1 MGQGISFVKTVTF
14 FFCSQVQQTVLA
26 VLPLVRPANDYLSP
40 LWLTF
45 IYQILSYLPEGSHS
59 KAVLA
64 QVDYLKMEDSNRSL
78 FKFLSSKANG
88 RSSMVSKP
96 NNSTDLKEGLGNGSS
111 TQGLAVGI
119 YNRQV
124 VATPEKSSQT
134 LSMAFSERLI
144 KVVLELHQACPPTA
158 AATGIPDIVAAF
170 GRYVKT
176 LGCLTLFASPWGY
189 LRDMKMFYV
198 SGLPRLLPS

>member
-1 MGQGISFVKTVTF
+1 M
-14 FFCSQVQQTVLA
+14 VLA
-26 VLPLVRPANDYLSP
+26 VLPLVKPANEYLSP

-45 IYQILSYLPEGSHS
+45 IYQILSYLPEGNLS

-64 QVDYLKMEDSNRSL
+64 PADYLKMEDSNSSL

-88 RSSMVSKP
+88 RSPLVSKRSD
-96 NNSTDLKEGLGNGSS
+96 STDSKEGLGNGSS
-111 TQGLAVGI
+111 TQGLAVGM
-119 YNRQV
+119 YNRQA
-124 VATPEKSSQT
+124 VAGPENPSPT
-134 LSMAFSERLI
+134 LSTAFSEKLI

-176 LGCLTLFASPWGY
+176 WDA
-189 LRDMKMFYV
+189 
-198 SGLPRLLPS
+198 